1 MKKDKKFM
9 IKEVLES
16 EQYKEF
22 LENVPLDQ
30 RKSVLEYTIG
40 LCQKQQKIL
49 DMIQNLSDEEKLK
62 IMKELTGV
70 RDR

>member
-1 MKKDKKFM
+1 MKDKKFM

-16 EQYKEF
+16 DQYKEF
-22 LENVPLDQ
+22 LDNVPPEQ
-30 RKSVLEYTIG
+30 RKTVIEYTLG

-49 DMIQNLSDEEKLK
+49 DIVQNLSDEEKIKL
-62 IMKELTGV
+62 MKELTGV

>member
-1 MKKDKKFM
+1 MKEKKFM

-22 LENVPLDQ
+22 LENVPQEQ
-30 RKSVLEYTIG
+30 RKTVIEYTLG
-40 LCQKQQKIL
+40 LCQKRQKML
-49 DMIQNLSDEEKLK
+49 DMVQNLSDEEKVKL
-62 IMKELTGV
+62 MKELTGV